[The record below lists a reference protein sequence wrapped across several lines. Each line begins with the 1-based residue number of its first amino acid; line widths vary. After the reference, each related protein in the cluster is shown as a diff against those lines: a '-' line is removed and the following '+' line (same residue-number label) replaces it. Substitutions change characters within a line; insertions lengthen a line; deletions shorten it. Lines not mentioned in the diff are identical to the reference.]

1 MHEGKGYSH
10 PLCQEWLFARQNFLI
25 QSNISTINTSIDN
38 STIPWGTQVFR
49 NGKEFLLHQWHPSC
63 CSSRGHPFR
72 GMHIAA
78 AKLWPISIPL
88 YSPQVC
94 RLSWRY
100 RIIVRFPFTNASMCL
115 SQLILPVR
123 FPPIPRCSRQKKNL
137 KIPMALSEAVNRR

>member
-1 MHEGKGYSH
+1 MTNNDLQNTIQKPKDRATRT
-10 PLCQEWLFARQNFLI
+10 PLKTAVNP
-25 QSNISTINTSIDN
+25 DVHV
-38 STIPWGTQVFR
+38 GDAV
-49 NGKEFLLHQWHPSC
+49 FLLHQWHPSC
-63 CSSRGHPFR
+63 SSSRGHPFR

-88 YSPQVC
+88 YSLQVC